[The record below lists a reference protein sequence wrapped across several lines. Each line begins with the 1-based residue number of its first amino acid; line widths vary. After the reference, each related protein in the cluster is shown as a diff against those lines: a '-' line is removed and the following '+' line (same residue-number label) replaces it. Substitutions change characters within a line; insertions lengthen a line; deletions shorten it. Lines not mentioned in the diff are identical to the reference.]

1 MSFIIE
7 ANNIKYIN
15 DVLEH
20 VNTILDNTILKIKD
34 DGLYISDMDASHISF
49 IYLELDQTDFNKYD
63 VTFDDNE
70 NCIGIGISLTELVK
84 VIKSGIDL
92 DNMILK
98 YNKTNKLEI
107 IFNGLGFTRKFKLP
121 LINIECNDLEIPSMD
136 YMVELE
142 ISYKIFKDIINSL
155 AISETETIIFSVDNH
170 KLKIK
175 ADSVDSEAEINF
187 EKKEMYKNKRKLKI
201 KPKDS
206 SITSDIEKELIYKMH
221 SCEDNFSISFN
232 FNRIKQFIKNSNL
245 SDTIMCNLSSN
256 LPIRFDHELNDR
268 GSVIYYYLSPKI
280 EDN

>member
-1 MSFIIE
+1 MSFNIE
-7 ANNIKYIN
+7 TFNIKYIN

-20 VNTILDNTILKIKD
+20 INTILDITTIKIKS

-49 IYLELDQTDFNKYD
+49 IYLELDKTDFSKYD

-70 NCIGIGISLTELVK
+70 NCIDIGISLTDLVK
-84 VIKSGIDL
+84 IIKSGIDL
-92 DNMILK
+92 DNMILR
-98 YNKTNKLEI
+98 YNKKNKLEI
-107 IFNGLGFTRKFKLP
+107 IFNGLGFTRNFKLP
-121 LINIECNDLEIPSMD
+121 LVNIDSNDLEIPSMD

-142 ISYKIFKDIINSL
+142 ISYKILRDIINSL
-155 AISETETIIFSVDNH
+155 AISETETIIFIVDNH

-175 ADSVDSEAEINF
+175 ADTLESEAEINF

-201 KPKDS
+201 KPNDNT
-206 SITSDIEKELIYKMH
+206 IISDTEKELIYKLH
-221 SCEDNFSISFN
+221 SCENNFSISFN

-245 SDTIMCNLSSN
+245 SDTIMCNLSNN

>member
-63 VTFDDNE
+63 VTFDDHE